1 MNTSIIGGSNTI
13 NNTKTNGLD
22 KCTAI
27 EIKHFMEYMMQ
38 HYTLVEIQE
47 ILSSDSLYN
56 FYTLISIKSYA

>member
-1 MNTSIIGGSNTI
+1 MFCSGSNTI
-13 NNTKTNGLD
+13 NNTKTNRLD
-22 KCTAI
+22 KSTAI